1 MPAHEPLAVGV
12 YDDLEK
18 AERTMDALRR
28 AGFPA
33 EEIGIIGNVDNQKQ
47 SAVPTPANLKVPEAN
62 ARNGLVGGAVLGAI
76 IGLVVIAV
84 IPGIGWVS
92 GGGRAFEIVGGII
105 LGAA

>member
-62 ARNGLVGGAVLGAI
+62 ARNGLVGGAVFLMRPFRI
-76 IGLVVIAV
+76 RQSRMKIGKCG
-84 IPGIGWVS
+84 PHFC
-92 GGGRAFEIVGGII
+92 RFERK
-105 LGAA
+105 